1 VQVRRNRRGARVM
14 TEKEIEGM
22 KGMITR
28 VREANILF
36 NISEILQEKYASN
49 KEKLQCI
56 KDILS

>member
-1 VQVRRNRRGARVM
+1 M

-56 KDILS
+56 KDILG